1 MKQENL
7 IIFTGPSGVGKS
19 TVEKYFLDDK
29 SLNLSFSVSA
39 TTRPIREG
47 EIEGGNYFFHTKEE
61 FLKRVENGDFLEW
74 VEYAGNYY
82 GTLKSE
88 IARMLNEGKRIF
100 LEIEIIGAKELMK
113 KYPNATTIFL
123 LPPDFETLKS
133 RLISRKSDTIDI
145 IKERLDIAKVEL
157 SQVELFKHKVL
168 NDDPK
173 EAAKRIK
180 DIIKRI

>member
-39 TTRPIREG
+39 TTRPMREG
-47 EIEGGNYFFHTKEE
+47 EENGKNYFFLTKEI
-61 FLKRVENGDFLEW
+61 FLEKVNQGDFLEW

-88 IARMLNEGKRIF
+88 IDRMLDSNKKIF
-100 LEIEIIGAKELMK
+100 LEIEIIGAKELME
-113 KYPNATTIFL
+113 KYPKATTIFL
-123 LPPDFETLKS
+123 LPPDFDTLKS

-145 IKERLDIAKVEL
+145 IKKRLDIAKVEL
-157 SQVELFKHKVL
+157 SQVELFEHKVL

>member
-7 IIFTGPSGVGKS
+7 IIFTGPSGAGKS
-19 TVEKYFLDDK
+19 TVEKYFLNDQD
-29 SLNLSFSVSA
+29 LNLSFSVSA

-47 EIEGGNYFFHTKEE
+47 EIDGKNYFFLTKEE
-61 FLKRVENGDFLEW
+61 FLKRVKQEEFLEW

-88 IARMLNEGKRIF
+88 IDYMLKNNKKIF
-100 LEIEIIGAKELMK
+100 LEIEIIGAKKLMTM
-113 KYPNATTIFL
+113 YPKATTIFL
-123 LPPDFETLKS
+123 LPPDFDTLKL

-145 IKERLDIAKVEL
+145 IEKRLDIAKVEL